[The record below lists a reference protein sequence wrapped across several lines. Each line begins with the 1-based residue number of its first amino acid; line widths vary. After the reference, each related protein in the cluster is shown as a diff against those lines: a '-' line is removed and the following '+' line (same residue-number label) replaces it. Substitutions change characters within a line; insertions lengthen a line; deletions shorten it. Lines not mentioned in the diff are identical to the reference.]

1 MLVLAR
7 QGGEYCAMCGKH
19 RLQLLNEGGSA
30 NLCIDHK
37 DNNNNNN
44 IPTNL
49 QFLCHPCN
57 TKKNHPSIEDP
68 QQRVMTPEMALG
80 KTYEK
85 RFRRWVAGL
94 VQTPENHGLVQYDFL
109 VHSGAEKIGCSQETI
124 KRYLKKMTSDAGAY
138 EWLQRDE
145 LYIKLK
151 DKL

>member
-19 RLQLLNEGGSA
+19 RLQLLNDGGSA
-30 NLCIDHK
+30 NLCVDHK

-44 IPTNL
+44 TLANL

-57 TKKNHPSIEDP
+57 TKKNHPTIEDP

-94 VQTPENHGLVQYDFL
+94 VQSPENNGLVQYDFL

-151 DKL
+151 GEL